1 MFTLIDQLQET
12 TDCYYIDFL
21 PEKMNG
27 SNYFEIEEFF
37 YTTYIKD
44 FSKKIVRIIVK
55 ILGYYP
61 AQIYLTEFPDQSD
74 NNFISLYP
82 VGEDIRNIPLTE
94 LDKLISHVI
103 INDVSSVQIIF
114 GDAEKS
120 LISINGGFSI
130 ALTTKI
136 GLSMR
141 FFSYLMIGGQENG
154 GLAFCLAIGRG
165 KCYN

>member
-21 PEKMNG
+21 PKKMNG

-37 YTTYIKD
+37 YNTYIED

-103 INDVSSVQIIF
+103 INDISSVQIIF

-130 ALTTKI
+130 DIYNISEKELKLFNI
-136 GLSMR
+136 L
-141 FFSYLMIGGQENG
+141 IEQEN
-154 GLAFCLAIGRG
+154 LFLRKQERG
-165 KCYN
+165 CEISP